1 MTKAEYMAIV
11 SATVYMIK
19 NAMNAVDTPI
29 AFARS
34 LGIVVADLYRT
45 ALEQR
50 TDYTHVK
57 IAEKKAAYYKD
68 INTVLDSG
76 LGKWIVEHGEEG
88 NQ

>member
-1 MTKAEYMAIV
+1 MTKKEYQAIV
-11 SATVYMIK
+11 STTLYTIK
-19 NAMNAVDTPI
+19 TAMNAVDTPI

-76 LGKWIVEHGEEG
+76 VGKWVVEHEEEEK
-88 NQ
+88 Q

>member
-1 MTKAEYMAIV
+1 MTKAEYMAIM

-34 LGIVVADLYRT
+34 LGIVVTDLYRT
-45 ALEQR
+45 ALERR
-50 TDYTHVK
+50 TDYTHVQ
-57 IAEKKAAYYKD
+57 IADKKAAYYKD
-68 INTVLDSG
+68 IETVLDSG

-88 NQ
+88 KQ